1 MIIYSVTV
9 SVEDVILTDWLDWMR
24 NVHIPDVMKTGHF
37 AGWQMRELIDPPPQ
51 DRTKTY
57 NIQYEMPDMDAYLTY
72 QRHHAKALQADHKKR
87 YGERAVAFRSLL
99 KDV

>member
-9 SVEDVILTDWLDWMR
+9 SVEDAVHDDWFDWMR
-24 NVHIPDVMKTGHF
+24 NIHIPDVIKTGYF
-37 AGWQMRELIDPPPQ
+37 SGWQMRELIDPAPQ

-57 NIQYEMPDMDAYLTY
+57 NIQYEMADMDAYLTY
-72 QRHHAKALQADHKKR
+72 QRHHAKALQADHQNR
-87 YGERAVAFRSLL
+87 YGERVVAFRTLL